1 MRVAIVAECFSP
13 TWNGVTGSVVRILD
27 HLERGGHSALVI
39 APGPGPAEHGSFEVH
54 RVRSV
59 RLPAYRSLPMG
70 AASTSAVR
78 SALAAFGPDV
88 VHLAAPVVLG
98 NAGGQAAAALGVP
111 CVAVYQTDLPGFA
124 ARYGRFGLGELA
136 GRGLWT
142 WLQRVHGRAA
152 LTLAPSRLAEWDLRR
167 HGISPVARWA
177 RGVDTRAFHPRHR
190 DDALRRRL
198 LGPGGSVLVGYVGR
212 LAREKQV
219 DHLAMLH
226 GLPGVR
232 VVVVGDGPAR
242 RRLERRLPDA
252 CFLGYLKGAR
262 LSAAVASLDVFVH
275 PGRHETFC
283 QAVQEG
289 LAAGVPVVAPAA
301 GGLLDLVQ
309 HGTTG
314 WLYPAGEPEVLREA
328 VAALAADPTLR
339 LRMGAAG
346 RAAVR
351 ARTWSALGD
360 QLLWYY
366 QSVIDS
372 AEPGGGTVGGGSPSV
387 GGGRRA
393 A

>member
-27 HLERGGHSALVI
+27 HLQRGGHEALVI
-39 APGPGPAEHGSFEVH
+39 APGPGPVSHGPFAVR
-54 RVRSV
+54 RVPSV
-59 RLPAYRSLPMG
+59 RLPAYRSLPVSVGG
-70 AASTSAVR
+70 ASAVR
-78 SALAAFGPDV
+78 SALAEFGPDV

-98 NAGGQAAAALGVP
+98 DAGGRAAAALGVP

-124 ARYGRFGLGELA
+124 ARYGRLGLGDLA
-136 GRGLWT
+136 GRGLWM
-142 WLQRVHGRAA
+142 WLRRVHGHAD
-152 LTLAPSRLAEWDLRR
+152 LTLAPSSLAEWDLRR

-177 RGVDTRAFHPRHR
+177 RGVDTVAFHPRHR
-190 DDALRRRL
+190 DAALRRRL
-198 LGPGGSVLVGYVGR
+198 LGPGRSVLVGYVGR

-219 DHLAMLH
+219 DHLAALQ

-328 VAALAADPTLR
+328 VAGLAADPELR
-339 LRMGAAG
+339 ARMGAAG

-351 ARTWSALGD
+351 ARSWSALGD
-360 QLLWYY
+360 QLLGYY
-366 QSVIDS
+366 QSVIDAARS
-372 AEPGGGTVGGGSPSV
+372 GGATPDD
-387 GGGRRA
+387 RQA
-393 A
+393 AA